1 MVLGCAR
8 IIYITMLLH
17 FISLHRYFSPE
28 TFWQYTQKED
38 TSMDNS
44 LFFMRQDKKIVIIGL
59 PS

>member
-1 MVLGCAR
+1 
-8 IIYITMLLH
+8 MLLH